1 MLAGDPGRIDTAF
14 GSVTFRIRGKL
25 NGGHW
30 ARGIMA
36 GSKHSGDD
44 LACMDRP
51 VERNLEDIYALDASA
66 VPLCP
71 ICQATMR
78 HHANRGTRATFWA
91 CSTHPDCRGLR
102 PG

>member
-1 MLAGDPGRIDTAF
+1 
-14 GSVTFRIRGKL
+14 
-25 NGGHW
+25 
-30 ARGIMA
+30 MA
-36 GSKHSGDD
+36 GSKYSGDD
-44 LACMDRP
+44 LACMERP
-51 VERNLEDIYALDASA
+51 VERDVEAIFDTSGKTSG